1 MQYTTLVSDFTPKGL
16 EHKLEQLNKGVTH
29 HYQLGDHQTLDPEE
43 VEFLPNNY
51 FRVIGKVEPSVKR
64 GCPLL
69 LVLSHNL
76 VFAIGM
82 LS

>member
-1 MQYTTLVSDFTPKGL
+1 MQYMTLVSDFTVEEL
-16 EHKLEQLNKGVTH
+16 EHKLEELSQDVTY
-29 HYQLGDHQTLDPEE
+29 HYQLGDHQTINPGE
-43 VEFLPNNY
+43 VEFLPNSN

-76 VFAIGM
+76 VFAVGILG
-82 LS
+82 